1 MELKRNVVMLPTNQR
16 ANLAFNQ
23 INSRLLYDNDSTIDR
38 VLPHCTYQ
46 HLYILSDEEIKEGDW
61 VIPNDKNYANR
72 PWKYSPAPCPMPY
85 WGCADNCKKI
95 IATTDKSP
103 GLPSPSPEFVQ
114 AYIKSYNAG
123 NPITEVMVEYE
134 DDIRY
139 EQNYNKAGFA
149 IGVPHNKNYGIKLK
163 ANKDNCIIITR
174 VKDNWNK
181 EELDVILN
189 DFASAALTAALHGTL
204 PSDAKH
210 FTKQWTE
217 QNL

>member
-1 MELKRNVVMLPTNQR
+1 MKLKRQVVMLPTNQR
-16 ANLAFNQ
+16 AVNKGDIVL
-23 INSRLLYDNDSTIDR
+23 NSGHSMFIASNDMRPNTAISD
-38 VLPHCTYQ
+38 YYKSQ

-61 VIPNDKNYANR
+61 VIP
-72 PWKYSPAPCPMPY
+72 SPMPY

-95 IATTDKSP
+95 IATTDKS
-103 GLPSPSPEFVQ
+103 LNLTSPSPEFVL
-114 AYIKSYNAG
+114 AYIKAYNAG